1 MIYRVIKAFADS
13 KDEMHVYQ
21 PGDIFR
27 ADNTS
32 AKRLAQL
39 MTSNNMVGC
48 PLIVA
53 EQEAAKTVEPE
64 EAEISEVE
72 EQPEDQPE
80 EAKKPTRKRGRKNAD

>member
-1 MIYRVIKAFADS
+1 VIYKVIKAFADS

-21 PGDIFR
+21 PGEIFR
-27 ADNTS
+27 AENTS

-53 EQEAAKTVEPE
+53 EQEAAKPVEPE
-64 EAEISEVE
+64 
-72 EQPEDQPE
+72 
-80 EAKKPTRKRGRKNAD
+80 KPKFSRKRGKQNAD

>member
-1 MIYRVIKAFADS
+1 VIYKVIKAFADS

-21 PGDIFR
+21 PGEIFR
-27 ADNTS
+27 AENTS

-53 EQEAAKTVEPE
+53 EQEAAKPVEPE
-64 EAEISEVE
+64 
-72 EQPEDQPE
+72 
-80 EAKKPTRKRGRKNAD
+80 KPKSSRKRGKQNAD

>member
-21 PGDIFR
+21 PGEIFR
-27 ADNTS
+27 AENTS

-48 PLIVA
+48 PLIV
-53 EQEAAKTVEPE
+53 EESQETPVTPAKSHQKADAVT
-64 EAEISEVE
+64 
-72 EQPEDQPE
+72 
-80 EAKKPTRKRGRKNAD
+80 AKEKPSPRKKAVK

>member
-1 MIYRVIKAFADS
+1 MIYRVVKAFADS

-27 ADNTS
+27 AENTS

-39 MTSNNMVGC
+39 MTSDNMVGC

-53 EQEAAKTVEPE
+53 EQEVAETVELE
-64 EAEISEVE
+64 
-72 EQPEDQPE
+72 
-80 EAKKPTRKRGRKNAD
+80 KPKSSRKRGKQNAD

>member
-39 MTSNNMVGC
+39 MTSDNAVGC

-64 EAEISEVE
+64 E
-72 EQPEDQPE
+72 QPE
-80 EAKKPTRKRGRKNAD
+80 EAEKPTRKRGRKNAD

>member
-13 KDEMHVYQ
+13 KDGMHVYQ
-21 PGDIFR
+21 PGEIFR

-72 EQPEDQPE
+72 EQPE
-80 EAKKPTRKRGRKNAD
+80 EAEKPARKRGRKNAD

>member
-21 PGDIFR
+21 PGEIFR
-27 ADNTS
+27 AENTS

-48 PLIVA
+48 PLIV
-53 EQEAAKTVEPE
+53 EESQETPEMPTKSPKKADAVTAKEKHSPR
-64 EAEISEVE
+64 
-72 EQPEDQPE
+72 
-80 EAKKPTRKRGRKNAD
+80 RKAVK